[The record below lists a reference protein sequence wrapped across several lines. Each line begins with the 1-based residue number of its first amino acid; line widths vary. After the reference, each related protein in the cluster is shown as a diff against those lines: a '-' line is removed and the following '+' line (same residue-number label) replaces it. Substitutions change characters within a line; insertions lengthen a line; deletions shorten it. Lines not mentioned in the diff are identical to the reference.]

1 MLKALWTTVVALPII
16 GFVSLLERSS
26 LDPEWT
32 SARLHFVLFLAVG
45 GGACI
50 LAYLA
55 GQAANRRGDARVL
68 LLSVAFLVTGA
79 FLAVHAL
86 GTPGILLNDEKPGFA
101 TAIPVGMFLASLFAL
116 GSAFVDVR
124 PRFGPAIVRNRNIM
138 RRCVYLAT
146 GIWILFAL
154 LELPPLAGT
163 TAEGTGGPVQILAA
177 LGAAIYTVAAIRYLA
192 IYRGKLLL
200 LPASII
206 GCFVLLAEAMFGS
219 ALVTERV
226 WHASWW
232 EWHGLIVIAY
242 LIVLFAARQQW
253 SEERFR
259 HLYLGTTRERKQT
272 LSVLFIDLESYTAF
286 VEQKDPVEVASMLSA
301 FYGVATPI
309 LSKGFDAQIEKFMG
323 DAIMASFNSRGDQ
336 PDHAVRATRAGLEVQ
351 RQMALLLAKHPN
363 WPRARVAVNT
373 GDALIRE
380 LGGPG
385 HVAYEVIGD
394 TINVGSRLESEAPV
408 GGVLIGSETFR
419 RLPSD
424 SMVEARPGLR
434 VKGKQTPVDA
444 YIVHSVPA

>member
-1 MLKALWTTVVALPII
+1 MALWITVVALPII
-16 GFVSLLERSS
+16 GFVSLLERSN

-55 GQAANRRGDARVL
+55 GQAADRRGDARVL
-68 LLSVAFLVTGA
+68 LLSVAFLVTGG

-124 PRFGPAIVRNRNIM
+124 PGFAGAIVRNRITM
-138 RRCVYLAT
+138 RRCVYVAT
-146 GIWILFAL
+146 GLWILLSL

-177 LGAAIYTVAAIRYLA
+177 LGAAIYTIAAIRYLV
-192 IYRGKLLL
+192 IYRGKLVL
-200 LPASII
+200 LPASIVA
-206 GCFVLLAEAMFGS
+206 CFVLLAEAMFGS
-219 ALVTERV
+219 ALVTERT

-259 HLYLGTTRERKQT
+259 HLYLKTTRERTQT
-272 LSVLFIDLESYTAF
+272 LSVLFTDLENYTTF
-286 VEQKDPVEVASMLSA
+286 VDHAHPAEVATMLSA
-301 FYGVATPI
+301 FYGLATPI
-309 LSKGFDAQIEKFMG
+309 LSQEFEGKVEKFIG
-323 DAIMASFNSRGDQ
+323 DAIMASFNRRGDQ
-336 PDHAVRATRAGLEVQ
+336 PDHALRATRAGLELQ
-351 RQMALLLAKHPN
+351 RQMALLLAQHPN
-363 WPRARVAVNT
+363 WPRLRVAVNS

-408 GGVLIGSETFR
+408 GGVLVGSETFR
-419 RLPSD
+419 QLPPHSI
-424 SMVEARPGLR
+424 VEARPGLR
-434 VKGKQTPVDA
+434 VKGKQAPVDA
-444 YIVHSVPA
+444 YVVHSVPE